1 MVVDEEVDEEV
12 DKEVDEP
19 GGRGGDDLGVCKH
32 PLLDSQW
39 YFHLVQ

>member
-19 GGRGGDDLGVCKH
+19 GGRGGDLGVCKH

-39 YFHLVQ
+39 CFHLVQ